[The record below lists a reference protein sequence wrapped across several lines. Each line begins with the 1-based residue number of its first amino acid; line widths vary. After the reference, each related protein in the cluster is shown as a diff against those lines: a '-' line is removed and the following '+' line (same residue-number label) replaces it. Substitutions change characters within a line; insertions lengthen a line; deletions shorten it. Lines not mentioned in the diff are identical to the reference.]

1 MLLSLVRG
9 LIRRCAGKRD
19 GSMETSAR
27 AVVTGPIKLHIGGQ
41 IRHPDWKIL
50 DVRPAPCVDYL
61 GHCTDL
67 SEFDDESVLEIY
79 ASHVIEH
86 LGYKSKLAMALGEFN
101 RVLVP
106 GGIVRISVPDLPTL
120 CALYL
125 DPALNAENRYHVM
138 RMMFGGQINEADFHY
153 VGLNEEL
160 LTSYLQNAGL
170 ADITRVGNFGLFDD
184 SSNLVYK
191 GKPIS
196 LNVSARKPLR

>member
-9 LIRRCAGKRD
+9 LIRRCTGKRV
-19 GSMETSAR
+19 GSLQKSAR
-27 AVVTGPIKLHIGGQ
+27 ALVTGPIRLHIGGQ

-50 DVRPAPCVDYL
+50 DVRPGPIVDYV

-67 SEFDDESVLEIY
+67 SGFDDESVSEIY

-86 LGYKSKLAMALGEFN
+86 LGYKSELAIALGEFN

-125 DPALNAENRYHVM
+125 DPALNPENRYHVM
-138 RMMFGGQINEADFHY
+138 RMMFGGQVNEADFHY
-153 VGLNEEL
+153 VGLSEEL
-160 LTSYLQNAGL
+160 LTSYLQNAGF
-170 ADITRVGNFGLFDD
+170 ANITRVGNFGLFDD
-184 SSNLVYK
+184 ASNLVYK
-191 GKPIS
+191 GKSIS
-196 LNVSARKPLR
+196 LNVSARKPSR

>member
-9 LIRRCAGKRD
+9 LIRRRAGKRD
-19 GSMETSAR
+19 DSPERSAH
-27 AVVTGPIKLHIGGQ
+27 ALVTGPIKLHIGGQ

-50 DVRPAPCVDYL
+50 DVRPGPIVDYL

-67 SEFDDESVLEIY
+67 SEFDDESVSEIY

-86 LGYKSKLAMALGEFN
+86 LGYKHHIAMALAEFN

-125 DPALNAENRYHVM
+125 DPTLNSENRYHVM

-184 SSNLVYK
+184 SSNLVYN